1 MALGGF
7 PLNTCPLCRQLA
19 LDQRGTLWKC
29 EFCGCELEFDPI
41 SRRARLTYVP
51 PAYAAVGEAVGSD
64 WLSRREMFRRADAAP
79 LAAPPTATGRTL
91 AVLLIVAAVLLTV
104 LILLIAVAAALLISP
119 DVSRT
124 RRLIVAAYQ
133 PTATPSALAVAAR
146 MTPTPTQPV
155 VATVEPPIDQATA
168 LPTQPAEG
176 TATAPKQVSEGA
188 PQEQSPQRLLPTSDL
203 SLPTP
208 PEQFP
213 PEQLLLAP
221 SPTPPLDVLPVPI
234 QPPGLSP
241 LATPTPSATFTPLPP
256 TFTPIPPSPTA
267 IAASPTPLPPAP
279 TPTSASP
286 AAGAT
291 PTPLPFG
298 SVIFRGS
305 IQVYAVKTQGD
316 PSLNEADEYIEI
328 RNTGNRPVLLGGW
341 VMGIYQPAD
350 ATRASHEFVF
360 DGDFVMVGGQACRLY
375 TNLPFGLEN
384 CGLRGFGASS
394 GILPITGA
402 RASLFDEQGNEMSR
416 LTW

>member
-1 MALGGF
+1 MASGGF

-104 LILLIAVAAALLISP
+104 LILLTAVAAVLLISP
-119 DVSRT
+119 NVSRT

-133 PTATPSALAVAAR
+133 PTVTPSALAVAAR

-155 VATVEPPIDQATA
+155 ATTV
-168 LPTQPAEG
+168 
-176 TATAPKQVSEGA
+176 
-188 PQEQSPQRLLPTSDL
+188 EQSPQRLLPTSDL
-203 SLPTP
+203 SLPTL

-241 LATPTPSATFTPLPP
+241 LTTPTPSATFTPLPP

-267 IAASPTPLPPAP
+267 IVGSPTPLPPAP
-279 TPTSASP
+279 TPTSASL

-291 PTPLPFG
+291 PTQLLFG

-360 DGDFVMVGGQACRLY
+360 DGDFVMVSGQACRLY